1 MTDRNDVQREIASV
15 RRELEKLGEEVSTAD
30 GAMPSTN
37 NPADGGLQNFRL
49 VLKRLQN
56 IEEMAGDTADKL
68 RAVLRE
74 LEP

>member
-1 MTDRNDVQREIASV
+1 MSDRDDILREIASV
-15 RRELEKLGEEVSTAD
+15 RRDLENLGKEVSTAD

-37 NPADGGLQNFRL
+37 NPADAGLQNFRL
-49 VLKRLQN
+49 VLKRLET